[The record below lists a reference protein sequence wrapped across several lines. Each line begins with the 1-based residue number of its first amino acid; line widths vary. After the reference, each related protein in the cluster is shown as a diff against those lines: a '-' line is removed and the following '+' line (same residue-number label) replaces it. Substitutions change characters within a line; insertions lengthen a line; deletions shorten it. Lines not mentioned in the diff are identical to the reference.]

1 MISEWID
8 VNDKL
13 PEKGADVLVAIQDID
28 NHFHTEIRW
37 RSVYDDVIVDDN
49 GFAIYPPVEERVL
62 AWLPIP
68 VYKVENLP
76 IPKLKV

>member
-8 VNDKL
+8 VNDRL
-13 PEKGADVLVAIQDID
+13 PNKYEHVLVVMQDKD

-68 VYKVENLP
+68 VYKVE
-76 IPKLKV
+76 K